1 MIAWLCYLVQLTG
14 THYPP
19 GILISVEVEDVWND
33 NYLFFISPLDKKT
46 ISNFHS
52 CLSGIPVG
60 KKISLKSTETSSGEK
75 KQKINHQE
83 FV

>member
-1 MIAWLCYLVQLTG
+1 MSEFYLQVTG
-14 THYPP
+14 NHYPA
-19 GILISVEVEDVWND
+19 GLNFEAEVEDVWED

-60 KKISLKSTETSSGEK
+60 KKYHWNQLKPQAVERNK
-75 KQKINHQE
+75 N
-83 FV
+83 